1 LRLGIAHPIAGRRNA
16 YIAPVAMPAVLS
28 RMFSFAPQFERL
40 RIRPGF
46 DCGFP
51 LCKLTDEQLGWLYR
65 YTGSHYDFGCAT
77 VIDICPD
84 MSVISCFPLS
94 AFHRR
99 SLFEFNSL
107 EEIHAYYGELHRR
120 IRIEMGGIY
129 EECDNCR
136 FREEHLCAGGC
147 LAHSLNTFRTEHP
160 VRMEE
165 VYF

>member
-1 LRLGIAHPIAGRRNA
+1 
-16 YIAPVAMPAVLS
+16 MPAVLS